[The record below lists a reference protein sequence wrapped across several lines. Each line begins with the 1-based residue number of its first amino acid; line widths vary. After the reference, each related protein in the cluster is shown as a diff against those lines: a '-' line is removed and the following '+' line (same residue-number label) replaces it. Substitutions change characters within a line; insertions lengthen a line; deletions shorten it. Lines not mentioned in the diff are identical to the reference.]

1 MITAFVFVHV
11 ATDQIS
17 RIAKQ
22 VAAIDGV
29 SEVYSVTGGIDLIV
43 IVRVREFE
51 LVAEVVTDAIRRF
64 PEVTET
70 NTHIAFRAHGRPE
83 VEAAFSLGDG

>member
-17 RIAKQ
+17 RIAEQ
-22 VAAIDGV
+22 IAAIDGV

-70 NTHIAFRAHGRPE
+70 NTHTQ
-83 VEAAFSLGDG
+83 

>member
-1 MITAFVFVHV
+1 MRYPPQASCR
-11 ATDQIS
+11 A
-17 RIAKQ
+17 RC
-22 VAAIDGV
+22 G
-29 SEVYSVTGGIDLIV
+29 
-43 IVRVREFE
+43 REFE